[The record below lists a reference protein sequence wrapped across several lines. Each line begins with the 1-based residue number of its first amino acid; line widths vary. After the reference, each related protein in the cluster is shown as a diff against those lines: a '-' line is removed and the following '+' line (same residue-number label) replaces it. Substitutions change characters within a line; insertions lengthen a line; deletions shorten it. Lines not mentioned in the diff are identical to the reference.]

1 MAPTKYGD
9 IGKTGNN
16 LLNDDYKYEGKCEVK
31 TKLESGVNVKSTFTR
46 AEKDGSIG
54 AVLELKKAVSVV
66 DITAKLDHQG
76 AANVTL
82 ENSTLVPKL
91 KLKCDAAANG
101 SSTKISADYA
111 HDAIM
116 TCAAFDLNKSLLSVN
131 SSFATNGVTLGASTS
146 YAIKKGKWDTPAI
159 AGSYNGSNFQIAAS
173 VENLGEKIGVTY
185 HQSVSK
191 ELALALNLQQVDK
204 KGVSLALGSSYKIDK
219 DSSVKAKVDST
230 GVLSAI
236 YAQKIRPQM
245 TLKVSGQVNTTK
257 LTQDNAHKIGVALLM
272 DY

>member
-1 MAPTKYGD
+1 MAPAKFGD
-9 IGKTGNN
+9 IGKAGND

-31 TKLESGVNVKSTFTR
+31 TKLESGINIKSTFTR

-54 AVLELKKAVSVV
+54 AVLELKKGVSIV
-66 DITAKLDHQG
+66 DVTAKLDQKG
-76 AANVTL
+76 TANITL

-91 KLKCDAAANG
+91 KLKVDAAANG
-101 SSTKISADYA
+101 SATKISADYA
-111 HDAIM
+111 HDLLM
-116 TCAAFDLNKSLLSVN
+116 TCASVDVNKSVLAIN
-131 SSFATNGVTLGASTS
+131 SSFATSGVTVGTSTS
-146 YAIKKGKWDTPAI
+146 FAYTKGKWSTPAVG
-159 AGSYNGSNFQIAAS
+159 AMYNGPNFQLAAN

-204 KGVSLALGSSYKIDK
+204 KGVSLALGSAYKIDK
-219 DSSVKAKVDST
+219 DSSLKAKVDST
-230 GVLSAI
+230 GLLSAI
-236 YAQKIRPQM
+236 YQQKIRPQM
-245 TLKVSGQVNTTK
+245 TIKVSGQVNTMK